1 MGKENVQD
9 YPLPP
14 KVEKINKE
22 LRVVFNDVEIA
33 KSKDVIRILQKG
45 LLPAYYISKKDI
57 KMEYLKKTQRH
68 TTCEYKGQADYFNV
82 EVNGKIAENAS
93 FYYPNPKK
101 GYEGIENYISFY
113 PAKMDA
119 CYVENEKVNSKIGAF
134 TGEWS
139 TSDVEIPERLKR

>member
-45 LLPAYYISKKDI
+45 LLPSY
-57 KMEYLKKTQRH
+57 
-68 TTCEYKGQADYFNV
+68 
-82 EVNGKIAENAS
+82 
-93 FYYPNPKK
+93 
-101 GYEGIENYISFY
+101 YISFY